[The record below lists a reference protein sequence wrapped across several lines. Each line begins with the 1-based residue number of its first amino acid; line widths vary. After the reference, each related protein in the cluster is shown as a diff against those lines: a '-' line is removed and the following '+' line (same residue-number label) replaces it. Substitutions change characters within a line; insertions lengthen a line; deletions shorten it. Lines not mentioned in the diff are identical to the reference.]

1 MEVLMIKSMLLG
13 LVAGLRPILI
23 PVLLAI
29 LANRVHA
36 RRRGLDRL
44 SQWAVVHGVQVFAVM
59 ALLIGGGLF
68 LNGMSA
74 LQ

>member
-1 MEVLMIKSMLLG
+1 MEELIIKSILLG

-29 LANRVHA
+29 LAKEVHA
-36 RRRGLDRL
+36 RRRGLHRL
-44 SQWAVVHGVQVFAVM
+44 SQWAVVHGAQVLGVM
-59 ALLIGGGLF
+59 ALLIGGGLL
-68 LNGMSA
+68 LNDMSA